1 MENSF
6 NMQEKSLKELQQE
19 CIEINKKAQYWLKKY
34 INLNENYDEDDDIY
48 HEKYFAIEHVKDI
61 LLDIDQKME
70 YVKQR
75 IESLKAL

>member
-1 MENSF
+1 
-6 NMQEKSLKELQQE
+6 MQEKSLKELQQE